1 MAKGIPARC
10 DPPESSPLLDGWS
23 RPPTSS
29 TTTTTAA
36 PIENDD
42 GIILTPTENLN
53 SAKLNSENDHR
64 LFMAF
69 SIVGMYI
76 GDCTVT
82 DPDSVQVS
90 YPNFISDMKNVGAQI
105 IL

>member
-36 PIENDD
+36 PVENDD
-42 GIILTPTENLN
+42 GIIIPASGQLCGDVTTTEPPNVQDAM
-53 SAKLNSENDHR
+53 SAVHCAN
-64 LFMAF
+64 
-69 SIVGMYI
+69 
-76 GDCTVT
+76 TT
-82 DPDSVQVS
+82 Q
-90 YPNFISDMKNVGAQI
+90 
-105 IL
+105 